1 VENAKRLYRQ
11 AMESLYIV
19 CIGIA
24 GIVMLVMTI
33 IIPYG
38 VFMRYV
44 MNSPASWPEP
54 MGILLMVVFSFL
66 GGAAAY
72 RARAHIAVSTFLN
85 MLGDK
90 NRERTQL
97 VAELG
102 MAVVALFMIKWGI
115 QLVQTTWYNTIAE
128 FPELSVGITY
138 MPIPIAG
145 LVTLLFV
152 IERLWCGEPPAT
164 SFTFRDQP
172 QAE

>member
-1 VENAKRLYRQ
+1 MENAKRRYRQ
-11 AMESLYIV
+11 AMEWLYIA

-24 GIVMLVMTI
+24 GVVMLVMTI

-44 MNSPASWPEP
+44 VNSPASWPEP

-85 MLGDK
+85 MLGDR
-90 NRERTQL
+90 NRKRTEL
-97 VAELG
+97 VAEVG
-102 MAVVALFMIKWGI
+102 MVIVALFMIKWGI

-145 LVTLLFV
+145 LVLLLFI

>member
-1 VENAKRLYRQ
+1 MKRRYAQ
-11 AMESLYIV
+11 AMEGLYIA
-19 CIGIA
+19 CIGLA
-24 GIVMLVMTI
+24 GVVMLIMTI

-44 MNSPASWPEP
+44 MNSPSSWPEP
-54 MGILLMVVFSFL
+54 AGILLMVVFSFI

-90 NRERTQL
+90 NRERTEL

-102 MAVVALFMIKWGI
+102 MGLIALFMIKWGV
-115 QLVQTTWYNTIAE
+115 QLVQATWYNSIAE
-128 FPELSVGITY
+128 FPNLSAGVTY
-138 MPIPIAG
+138 IPIPVAG
-145 LVTLLFV
+145 AVTLLFV
-152 IERLWCGEPPAT
+152 IERLWCGDPPAD

-172 QAE
+172 QSE